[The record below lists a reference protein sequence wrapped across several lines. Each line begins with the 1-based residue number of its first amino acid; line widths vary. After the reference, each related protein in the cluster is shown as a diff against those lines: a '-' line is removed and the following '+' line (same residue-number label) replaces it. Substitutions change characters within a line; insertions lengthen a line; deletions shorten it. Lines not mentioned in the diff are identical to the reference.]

1 MVCAPPGATTVSG
14 DWQPCSAIA
23 AVAVAL
29 VPVPE
34 EVVGPTPRSK
44 MRISISAG

>member
-1 MVCAPPGATTVSG
+1 MTLRG
-14 DWQPCSAIA
+14 DAQPWKAMDAA
-23 AVAVAL
+23 AVAE

-44 MRISISAG
+44 MRISICDGERM